1 MSKDLNGKIR
11 TWNRGAENY
20 FGYTAREVIGEQ
32 ISILSASGDVDGSA
46 ELMKRIA
53 LGDSIDHYET
63 SRRTKDGAIV
73 IVSLT
78 VSPIHDSSGAITGA
92 SIVVRDITE
101 QKKLYEN
108 QKRLSAIVESADD
121 AIVSKDLNGIIQTWN
136 RGAERLFGYAAH
148 EIIGK
153 HISTLAAPEGADEI
167 PEILARV
174 AQGERVDH
182 FETKRKAK
190 DGRIFTVSLTVS
202 PVRDSSGTIIAASK
216 VIRGK

>member
-11 TWNRGAENY
+11 TWNRGAERL

-32 ISILSASGDVDGSA
+32 ISILSASGDVDESSA
-46 ELMKRIA
+46 IMKRIA
-53 LGDSIDHYET
+53 LGDRIDHYET

-153 HISTLAAPEGADEI
+153 HISTLAISGECRRDPRDPRASGA
-167 PEILARV
+167 
-174 AQGERVDH
+174 
-182 FETKRKAK
+182 
-190 DGRIFTVSLTVS
+190 GRTCRSL
-202 PVRDSSGTIIAASK
+202 
-216 VIRGK
+216 